1 MVEHTRG
8 EQMVKAFGY
17 ARVSDVSQIR
27 GDGFERQVQAIRA
40 YALANGY
47 EIVTVYREDVSGT
60 KDEAARPVFQE
71 MISAILANGVQTIIV
86 EALDRLAREMRI
98 QETLLI
104 YLASK
109 GVDLI
114 SARTGENV
122 TQAIKEDPLK
132 KAMIQIQGVFS
143 ELEKN
148 QIVRRLRVARERIKA
163 TGRKCEGRPG
173 YRDTEAGRAIVHKI
187 RLLRRNPKVGRR
199 LTWKQIAD
207 RLNKEGIKTL
217 DGNEW
222 SLYRVQQIAVK
233 K

>member
-1 MVEHTRG
+1 
-8 EQMVKAFGY
+8 MVKTFIYLRVSSAGQIDGYGFDRQEEACRTY
-17 ARVSDVSQIR
+17 AR
-27 GDGFERQVQAIRA
+27 E
-40 YALANGY
+40 NGL
-47 EIVTVYREDVSGT
+47 EVAEVFREDVSGT
-60 KDEAARPVFQE
+60 KTEAERPVFQD
-71 MISAILANGVQTIIV
+71 MMAAILANGVHLIIV
-86 EALDRLAREMRI
+86 ESLDRLAREFRI

-122 TQAIKEDPLK
+122 TEAIQADPMK
-132 KAMIQIQGVFS
+132 KALIQIQGIFS

-148 QIVRRLRVARERIKA
+148 QIVRRLRVARQKAKAER
-163 TGRKCEGRPG
+163 GKCEGRKG
-173 YRDTEAGRAIVHKI
+173 YTDTEAGRAIVHKI
-187 RLLRRNPKVGRR
+187 RLLRRRPKVGPR

-207 RLNKEGIKTL
+207 RLNREGIRTL

-222 SLYRVQQIAVK
+222 TLHRVAQLAPK